1 MDKPKLP
8 EAAVEALTAMSVDQ
22 LNELIGGIREG
33 LTVVDSQP
41 VAEAIAAGVES
52 IGALELGE
60 DKAKAESVVREA
72 FADEIGRAYV
82 AAAFQVHASDLPD
95 AAKEAVLGALSAQ
108 AGKYSVTIPALKAE
122 ESEPVTETDPVEPD
136 KVAELTEKVTRME
149 AEKAAGEAIDA
160 LTSPKA
166 VKSLIRE
173 DVVGSKDKPGRI
185 VAEKLDSDGA
195 REAVTRLASSYQRAS
210 EAYGKTDP
218 EFDGIGEP
226 ERATEDT
233 NPNSLLV
240 SALIKAEA

>member
-122 ESEPVTETDPVEPD
+122 ESEPEESTDEPD
-136 KVAELTEKVTRME
+136 KVAELIEKVTRME

-166 VKSLIRE
+166 VKALIRE

-195 REAVTRLASSYQRAS
+195 REAVTRLATSYQRAS

-226 ERATEDT
+226 KPATESED

>member
-8 EAAVEALTAMSVDQ
+8 EAAVEALSAMSVDQ

-122 ESEPVTETDPVEPD
+122 ESEPEESTDEPD

-160 LTSPKA
+160 LTSPQA

-185 VAEKLDSDGA
+185 LNEKLDSDGA

-226 ERATEDT
+226 ARATEDT

>member
-122 ESEPVTETDPVEPD
+122 ESEPVTETDTEPD

-195 REAVTRLASSYQRAS
+195 REAVTRLATSYQRAS

>member
-122 ESEPVTETDPVEPD
+122 ESEPVTETDTEPD

-160 LTSPKA
+160 LTGPKA

>member
-108 AGKYSVTIPALKAE
+108 AGKYSVTIPALKVE
-122 ESEPVTETDPVEPD
+122 ESVEEVEETEPD

-195 REAVTRLASSYQRAS
+195 REAVTRLATSYQRAS